1 MEASVMASLLDLIPP
16 ADLSSPLLG
25 STWLG
30 IPQAWVPLAIFLL
43 RCIGAT
49 LATLRLLAMIQGR
62 KVMAWTLGF
71 TQSLLFV
78 TAISGVFAH
87 LENPLNILAFAAGM
101 AGGNVL
107 GIAIESKLA
116 PGHSLLR
123 VHSTARGEAIIQELR
138 RHGHGV
144 TELPG
149 HGMLGTVSMIL
160 CYVPRRQI
168 KAAKGLIMTADPKAF
183 ITSENVREL
192 RGGWRS

>member
-1 MEASVMASLLDLIPP
+1 MEASVMASLLDLIPS
-16 ADLSSPLLG
+16 ADLSSPLQG

-30 IPQAWVPLAIFLL
+30 LPQAWVPLAIFLL
-43 RCIGAT
+43 RCTDTT
-49 LATLRLLAMIQGR
+49 LSILRLLAVIRGR
-62 KVMAWTLGF
+62 KVIAWTLGF

-87 LENPLNILAFAAGM
+87 LGNPLNILAFAAGM
-101 AGGNVL
+101 ACGNVL

-123 VHSTARGEAIIQELR
+123 ILSPARGEAIIQELR
-138 RHGHGV
+138 RQGHGV

-160 CYVPRRQI
+160 CYVPRRRI
-168 KAAKGLIMTADPKAF
+168 KAAKRSIMAADPKAF

>member
-1 MEASVMASLLDLIPP
+1 MAPLLDFIPS
-16 ADLSSPLLG
+16 ANISSPVLG

-43 RCIGAT
+43 RCTGTT
-49 LATLRLLAMIQGR
+49 LSTLRLLAVVRGR

-87 LENPLNILAFAAGM
+87 LTNPLNILAFAAGM

-123 VHSTARGEAIIQELR
+123 ILSPTRGEAIIQELR
-138 RHGHGV
+138 HQGHGV

-149 HGMLGTVSMIL
+149 HGMMGTVSMIL
-160 CYVPRRQI
+160 CFVPRRRI
-168 KAAKGLIMTADPKAF
+168 KAAKRLIMAADPKAF